1 MVDQQIQEKGILA
14 KLLEN
19 GIKILLKKECS
30 HIGKLKINIYAS
42 SIQII
47 KGIIEKIHIISEEI
61 NYKDL
66 LFDHIELEANK
77 VKLNLK
83 ISNKELKFENDPR
96 IKFKISLSESS
107 IKKILLSRK
116 WEWIGNI
123 ISKEIFNQ
131 DPIENIQIKNGQ
143 LLIKS
148 STKEKAINEVE
159 IFDVESENGKIY
171 LRSNSYNKSIN
182 IPIED
187 KIYVEN
193 LTIQNKLITVFAS
206 SSISF

>member
-1 MVDQQIQEKGILA
+1 MVDEQIQEKGILA
-14 KLLEN
+14 RLLEN

-30 HIGKLKINIYAS
+30 HIGKLQINIYAS

-47 KGIIEKIHIISEEI
+47 KGIIEKIHIKSEEI

-66 LFDHIELEANK
+66 LFDDIELEAKK
-77 VKLNLK
+77 VKLNFK
-83 ISNKELKFENDPR
+83 IRNKELKFENDPE

-107 IKKILLSRK
+107 IKNILLSRNWK
-116 WEWIGNI
+116 WIGNI

-143 LLIKS
+143 LLMKAT
-148 STKEKAINEVE
+148 TKEKTINDEE
-159 IFDVESENGKIY
+159 IFDVETENGKIY

-182 IPIED
+182 IPIEN
-187 KIYVEN
+187 KVYVES
-193 LTIQNKLITVFAS
+193 LTIKNKLITVLAS
-206 SSISF
+206 SSIDF

>member
-1 MVDQQIQEKGILA
+1 MVDEKIQEKGILA

-107 IKKILLSRK
+107 IKKILSSRN

-143 LLIKS
+143 LLMKS
-148 STKEKAINEVE
+148 STKEKAINEEE

>member
-1 MVDQQIQEKGILA
+1 MADQQIQEKGILA

-143 LLIKS
+143 LLMKS
-148 STKEKAINEVE
+148 STKEKAINEEE
-159 IFDVESENGKIY
+159 IFDIESENGKIY

-187 KIYVEN
+187 KIYVKK

>member
-1 MVDQQIQEKGILA
+1 MVDQLIQEKGILA
-14 KLLEN
+14 RLLEN

-77 VKLNLK
+77 VKLNFK

-107 IKKILLSRK
+107 IKKILSSRN
-116 WEWIGNI
+116 WEWIGDI

-131 DPIENIQIKNGQ
+131 DPIENIQLKNGQ
-143 LLIKS
+143 LLMKS
-148 STKEKAINEVE
+148 STKEKTINEEE
-159 IFDVESENGKIY
+159 IFDLESENGKIY
-171 LRSNSYNKSIN
+171 LRSNTYNKSIN

-206 SSISF
+206 SSISL

>member
-1 MVDQQIQEKGILA
+1 MADQQIQEKGILA

-143 LLIKS
+143 LLMKS
-148 STKEKAINEVE
+148 STKEKAINEEE

-193 LTIQNKLITVFAS
+193 LTIQNKLITVFVS

>member
-1 MVDQQIQEKGILA
+1 MADQQIQEKGILA

-143 LLIKS
+143 LLMKS
-148 STKEKAINEVE
+148 STKEKAINEEE

>member
-1 MVDQQIQEKGILA
+1 MLDEHIQEKGILA

-30 HIGKLKINIYAS
+30 HISKLKINIYAS

-143 LLIKS
+143 LLMKS
-148 STKEKAINEVE
+148 STKEKAINEEE
-159 IFDVESENGKIY
+159 IFDVGSEDGKIY
-171 LRSNSYNKSIN
+171 LRSNTYNKSIN

-206 SSISF
+206 SSISL